1 MTDNI
6 ISSRLEFKDFT
17 SEEEAKANPYVNALD
32 LPVDKKSVFLVAG
45 KNSRLG
51 NFRIAAAMLLAKG
64 YKIYAYPSVCK
75 KIIGARPV
83 TGKSD
88 EYYRAAATARIIYA
102 VDYLPSFMLVRNG
115 QYVFNDI
122 KKSPKSI
129 GDILSKNQTEMKTSY
144 HVPPAERISISY
156 ASKLAGAISH
166 PETVAE
172 SHDNDKRKILVAANV
187 SKNENAFE
195 LFKRVAYANR
205 DAEVT
210 LVFDAKEASEYEN
223 ELMKLGDN
231 VRVLPKQG
239 LLPRKQQDNDK
250 ILYLGKEYQYL
261 YNPND
266 IDTFLPSYIFDC
278 ERRRTLGG
286 EHFDVAINLL
296 NNSFYWSWLLRTSCD
311 EYVYVDG
318 LGSLR
323 LSDVNREAHNKMIS
337 HLEKVYF
344 LREDMYSNA
353 VEDCEGMPHNFG
365 ILPYYPGEQDRTEV
379 KVVTV
384 GGKKRLLLDSRNR
397 GIFGAKVVST
407 APYFEDGQADYAV
420 INYTLTAE
428 ENVDFI
434 NELPKDRLMFIIDP
448 YGLINGNTMFVP
460 DGKLVHIPSLK
471 KFSVLLSH
479 FGKCYVIGDNPAVEE
494 EAKLAGKE
502 IVKLTK

>member
-17 SEEEAKANPYVNALD
+17 SEEEAKANPYIDALD
-32 LPVDKKSVFLVAG
+32 LPINKKSVFLVAG
-45 KNSRLG
+45 KKSRLG
-51 NFRIAAAMLLAKG
+51 NLRLAAAMLIAKG

-75 KIIGARPV
+75 RVVGARPV
-83 TGKSD
+83 KGKSD
-88 EYYRAAATARIIYA
+88 EYYRAAATSRIIYA
-102 VDYLPSFMLVRNG
+102 VDYLPSFMLLRDG
-115 QYVFNDI
+115 QYVFNAI
-122 KKSPKSI
+122 EKKPKSI
-129 GDILSKNQTEMKTSY
+129 NDILMKNQTEIKTSY
-144 HVPPAERISISY
+144 HVPPADRVSLSY
-156 ASKLAGAISH
+156 AKKLADAFSH
-166 PETVAE
+166 PEKVAE
-172 SHDNDKRKILVAANV
+172 KRTTDKKKILVSANV
-187 SKNENAFE
+187 RKDDNAFE
-195 LFKRVAYANR
+195 LFKRIAYANR
-205 DAEVT
+205 DAQVT
-210 LVFDAKEASEYEN
+210 LVFDAKEAVEYEN
-223 ELMKLGDN
+223 KLMSLGDN

-239 LLPRKQQDNDK
+239 LLPRKLQDNDK

-323 LSDVNREAHNKMIS
+323 LSDDNRAAHNKMIS

-344 LREDMYSNA
+344 LREYMYSKA
-353 VEDCEGMPHNFG
+353 VEDCEGMPHNFA
-365 ILPYYPGEQDRTEV
+365 ILPYYPGEEDFTQV
-379 KVVTV
+379 KTVTV

-397 GIFGAKVVST
+397 GVFGTKIVST
-407 APYFEDGQADYAV
+407 TPYFEDGEADYAV
-420 INYTLTAE
+420 INYSLSAE
-428 ENVDFI
+428 DNVDYI
-434 NELPKDRLMFIIDP
+434 NNLPKDRLIFIIDP
-448 YGLINGNTMFVP
+448 HGLIRGNTMFVP
-460 DGKLVHIPSLK
+460 DGKLVHIPSLR
-471 KFSVLLSH
+471 KFSVLLRH